1 MKATVKRR
9 LLRERMAPDPA
20 AMPWWLTAS
29 LALFAA
35 ISLAAAVGVGSV
47 YAVYA
52 HYAAEY
58 TPIEEKIQERSLGL
72 TQVYDR
78 GGPENGVYLGTL
90 PNPQS
95 QLLNPVPLAD
105 ISPWMVEA
113 TISTEDNGFWENPG
127 VEPKSLLR
135 AAYENYVG
143 GGIGSGTGGSTLT
156 QQLVKNVYLSDECVL
171 VDGVKSCV
179 APRTLERKIKEIAFA
194 MELEQDYSKPQILEW
209 YLNQISYADRYVG
222 IEAAARGYFHKPA
235 KNLTLAE
242 AALLAGVPSAPTEY
256 HPRLNCVKDEAG

>member
-1 MKATVKRR
+1 
-9 LLRERMAPDPA
+9 
-20 AMPWWLTAS
+20 
-29 LALFAA
+29 
-35 ISLAAAVGVGSV
+35 
-47 YAVYA
+47 
-52 HYAAEY
+52 
-58 TPIEEKIQERSLGL
+58 L

-78 GGPENGVYLGTL
+78 GGPEKGVFLGTL

-95 QLLNPVPLAD
+95 QLLNPVHLTD

-179 APRTLERKIKEIAFA
+179 APRTMERKIKEIAFA
-194 MELEQDYSKPQILEW
+194 MELERDYAKPQILEW

-222 IEAAARGYFHKPA
+222 VEAAARGYFHKSA
-235 KNLTLAE
+235 KNLTLGE

-256 HPRLNCVKDEAG
+256 HPRLNCVKDEAGQCLADDQGRTTVGGAAKQRQEYVLDLMMEHGRATPEAAAAAKAEQIFVYPLSNEQVASA